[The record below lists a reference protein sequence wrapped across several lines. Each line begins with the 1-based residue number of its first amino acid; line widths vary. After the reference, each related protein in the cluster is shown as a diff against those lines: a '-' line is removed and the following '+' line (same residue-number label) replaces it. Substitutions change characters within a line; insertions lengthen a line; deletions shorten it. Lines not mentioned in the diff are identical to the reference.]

1 MSRTEKP
8 QLMLP
13 TTEDREDLASAHR
26 AAQEEE
32 VVQLLHEQQQ
42 IVVTTDVV
50 SEDGD
55 AATDATSAQ
64 EAERC
69 RGPTSVSE
77 AGGAQVENA
86 QPQVQQFNWSPNQ
99 ALTMVVPVWVGRRK
113 VMAVVDTAAQVTL
126 INRRLSQ
133 ELGCEDPVEQVQLP
147 NPQMDSWMDRGIVQ
161 HFGFQLG
168 GQKYFRDVV
177 EADIGDDFIIGINF
191 LKSVKCKID
200 LESNVLELGNGD
212 RVQATMKQ
220 NGDGQEKKVSR
231 VLLHK
236 KTSVLPKTMN
246 FVKATLE
253 NPTDAPFMLE
263 PGDSAPVFAV
273 PVLIEGKGPMQ
284 VCVVNLGEQL
294 VSLRRQQEVAT
305 AIQVDAMVEPMETV
319 ETPEIDSGCGGVWQG
334 ARRDCNRY
342 RVARTCAR
350 VVRGMLQSLDDRA
363 GSTGS

>member
-1 MSRTEKP
+1 MSRTEVR

-42 IVVTTDVV
+42 IVVTTDAV
-50 SEDGD
+50 SEEGD

-69 RGPTSVSE
+69 REPTSVSE

-86 QPQVQQFNWSPNQ
+86 QPQVRQFNWSPNQ

-113 VMAVVDTAAQVTL
+113 IMAVVDTAAQVTL

-133 ELGCEDPVEQVQLP
+133 ELGCVDPVERVQLR
-147 NPQMDSWMDRGIVQ
+147 NAQMDSWMDGGIVQ

-168 GQKYFRDVV
+168 GQEYFWDVV
-177 EADIGDDFIIGINF
+177 EADIGDDFIIGIDF

-200 LESNVLELGNGD
+200 LENNILELGNGD

-220 NGDGQEKKVSR
+220 NGDGQEMKVSW

-236 KTSVLPKTMN
+236 KTSVPPKTMK
-246 FVKATLE
+246 FVKATLDPIVE
-253 NPTDAPFMLE
+253 LGHVFPRGRGETSWWKSPEEAGLFKGLYGVIKYLTLTCTYCSKVFGPWVAPKCWAGPLE
-263 PGDSAPVFAV
+263 EV
-273 PVLIEGKGPMQ
+273 E
-284 VCVVNLGEQL
+284 
-294 VSLRRQQEVAT
+294 RR
-305 AIQVDAMVEPMETV
+305 MPPME
-319 ETPEIDSGCGGVWQG
+319 
-334 ARRDCNRY
+334 
-342 RVARTCAR
+342 
-350 VVRGMLQSLDDRA
+350 L
-363 GSTGS
+363 